1 MSDNPA
7 TPAAMVLAGA
17 AAEAAAF
24 GISLPGPVADPLGGM
39 VPGGKS
45 ARELLGLAPEAGHGA
60 RATAAPKSEEAPA
73 ALAGPKL
80 RLRKASGIKLRPVHW
95 LWDTTPAGAPPTS
108 HGRIPMNALT
118 IAAGGPGLG
127 KSQYAVWLT
136 ARVTRGELPGE
147 LFGTPR
153 NVIYAATED
162 SWSQTIAPRL
172 VAAGADLDR
181 VFHVTVEEDGGRSV
195 RLAVP
200 HHTELLGAEANANDV
215 ALMICDPLLSML
227 DSTVNDYRAAEVRA
241 ALEPLVAAAE
251 EYEFTIL
258 GLAHFTKSGASD
270 PVDRIAGSGAFGQLI
285 RAMIAFARSEDEDGE
300 VRFVLSQ
307 EKNNLG
313 RLGIPSYEYTI
324 QAVTVDTEE
333 GPAYVSR
340 VVFGA
345 ETTQTVAQ
353 VLRDREEGI
362 QGGTLGEATTWLAGW
377 LTEQDGHATRP
388 EVIAAAKKEGHSER
402 TVERARKALKLR
414 TVRGGFSEP
423 ATWWL
428 PEFVGEEW
436 GTGELSGR

>member
-1 MSDNPA
+1 
-7 TPAAMVLAGA
+7 
-17 AAEAAAF
+17 
-24 GISLPGPVADPLGGM
+24 
-39 VPGGKS
+39 
-45 ARELLGLAPEAGHGA
+45 
-60 RATAAPKSEEAPA
+60 
-73 ALAGPKL
+73 
-80 RLRKASGIKLRPVHW
+80 
-95 LWDTTPAGAPPTS
+95 
-108 HGRIPMNALT
+108 
-118 IAAGGPGLG
+118 
-127 KSQYAVWLT
+127 
-136 ARVTRGELPGE
+136 
-147 LFGTPR
+147 
-153 NVIYAATED
+153 VIYAATED

-181 VFHVTVEEDGGRSV
+181 VFHVAVQEDDGRSV

-200 HHTELLGAEANANDV
+200 VHTTLLGMEAEANEV
-215 ALMICDPLLSML
+215 ALLVCDPLLSML

-251 EYEFTIL
+251 RHEFTIL

-324 QAVTVDTEE
+324 QPITVETEE
-333 GPAYVSR
+333 GPSYVSR

-353 VLRDREEGI
+353 VLRDREEGVS
-362 QGGTLGEATTWLAGW
+362 GGTLGEATTWLAGW
-377 LTEQDGHATRP
+377 LTEQDGRATRP
-388 EVIAAAKKEGHSER
+388 EIITAAKKEGHAER

-436 GTGELSGR
+436 GSGDLVAK